1 MMMNGNG
8 LAALTAPRP
17 PQGMGQPTPA
27 PQQRM
32 PQQRMPQPRMPQPR
46 PQPPM
51 NQGIAQLM
59 GGPKP
64 SVREQMA
71 IEVVNDDIE
80 PLDLDPKLEAALK
93 LQEAKELVQSANQVL
108 APNPANMVQ
117 QLQQQVPAGIASLSA
132 QMQGRPQMGMQRP
145 PASRPPMAG
154 GLPQLPSNLPRAAQ
168 GGIVA
173 FKDGG
178 FPDLSGDGKVTRKDI
193 LMGRGVVSKAEGGL
207 LSEVDSYMS
216 AQAVLN
222 NPDST
227 DQQKAFAKATLDSLK
242 PIEEGGNMT
251 MDQYAAMMQ
260 EVSRRQQSGMAGGG
274 IVGFSNG
281 QMVRGAGRRA
291 QSMEEEEEEERKRRL
306 RSEEYQRLKDTGM
319 SDTEIFV
326 ALQNFSPTSR
336 TPTSGVLQLEDVFDV
351 ATMAKQLRPSP
362 EYDPSGEETKG
373 LPFGMAQDT
382 DTTTAP
388 PVVDSDR
395 TSELLEQITDVITT
409 PTGDEVIESAT
420 ATSLGDFAQERLDRD
435 GEELEKER
443 MERARDFYQLS
454 DREKE
459 LMMQNR
465 DAIRASYDSRLAPE
479 EVRRLENESLM
490 RILLEPGSVVNAARA
505 KQIEGPAF
513 RERMRQLQEGRVTE
527 PNKVEL
533 EMLAQERGAL
543 GKVWEAGT
551 KAYERF
557 SAETNQAMQTLAQL
571 ETGALNRQTQFLIA
585 DRSNQIRA
593 LDAQLRAELA
603 RVKEANL
610 TEAQERTHRAN
621 MARTLSSL
629 YTTTQ
634 STITD
639 LETQAQLGQISPE
652 ALADSISVLRQG
664 AARYAE
670 ALLDYGD
677 TGEVP
682 ELDFGSSVLGGDDGF
697 GEMTV
702 Q

>member
-1 MMMNGNG
+1 MMNGNG

-32 PQQRMPQPRMPQPR
+32 PQPRMPQPR

-64 SVREQMA
+64 TVREQMA

-80 PLDLDPKLEAALK
+80 PLNLDPKLEAALK

-145 PASRPPMAG
+145 PAPRPPMAG

-173 FKDGG
+173 F
-178 FPDLSGDGKVTRKDI
+178 
-193 LMGRGVVSKAEGGL
+193 AEGGP
-207 LSEVDSYMS
+207 LSEADSYMS

-222 NPDST
+222 NPNST
-227 DQQKAFAKATLDSLK
+227 DQEKAFARATLDSLR
-242 PIEEGGNMT
+242 PIQEGGNMT

-260 EVSRRQQSGMAGGG
+260 EVSRRQQGGMAGGG
-274 IVGFSNG
+274 IVGFNQG
-281 QMVRGAGRRA
+281 LMVRSQERA
-291 QSMEEEEEEERKRRL
+291 RAREEEEEEERKRAARIAARNNRYAAL
-306 RSEEYQRLKDTGM
+306 LADGVPPEEARAML
-319 SDTEIFV
+319 
-326 ALQNFSPTSR
+326 
-336 TPTSGVLQLEDVFDV
+336 DVSI
-351 ATMAKQLRPSP
+351 T
-362 EYDPSGEETKG
+362 EYDPSGETSKG
-373 LPFGMAQDT
+373 LPFGAAQDTITETIQDT
-382 DTTTAP
+382 DTTIAP

-395 TSELLEQITDVITT
+395 TSELLEQITEFETT
-409 PTGDEVIESAT
+409 PMGIDEIIQSTT
-420 ATSLGDFAQERLDRD
+420 AEETKSFAADQLGRD
-435 GEELEKER
+435 GEELERKR
-443 MERARDFYQLS
+443 MERARDYYQLS

-533 EMLAQERGAL
+533 AMLAQERDAL

-585 DRSNQIRA
+585 DRSNQIRV

-603 RVKEANL
+603 RVKEVNL

-682 ELDFGSSVLGGDDGF
+682 ELDFGSSVLGGEIPPPPGPYVTD
-697 GEMTV
+697 
-702 Q
+702 

>member
-32 PQQRMPQPRMPQPR
+32 PQPRMPQPR

-64 SVREQMA
+64 TVREQMA

-80 PLDLDPKLEAALK
+80 PLNLDPKLEAALK

-145 PASRPPMAG
+145 PAPRPPMAG

-193 LMGRGVVSKAEGGL
+193 LMGRGVVSKAEGGP
-207 LSEVDSYMS
+207 LSEADSYMS

-222 NPDST
+222 NPNST
-227 DQQKAFAKATLDSLK
+227 DQEKAFARATLDSLR
-242 PIEEGGNMT
+242 PIQEGGNMT

-260 EVSRRQQSGMAGGG
+260 EVSRRQQGGMAGGG
-274 IVGFSNG
+274 IVGF
-281 QMVRGAGRRA
+281 AGPDGSLVESRKNPEYWRNLAARRA
-291 QSMEEEEEEERKRRL
+291 REEEEEERKRRL

-319 SDTEIFV
+319 SDSEIFV
-326 ALQNFSPTSR
+326 ALQNFVPV
-336 TPTSGVLQLEDVFDV
+336 TP
-351 ATMAKQLRPSP
+351 
-362 EYDPSGEETKG
+362 YDPTGEISASISTQPGQEVITTQVDEEETPYPPRR
-373 LPFGMAQDT
+373 LMPNEVEEIIT
-382 DTTTAP
+382 DSAIN
-388 PVVDSDR
+388 SDR

-435 GEELEKER
+435 GEELERER
-443 MERARDFYQLS
+443 MERARDYYQLS

-533 EMLAQERGAL
+533 AMLAQERDAL

-571 ETGALNRQTQFLIA
+571 ETGALNRQTQLLIA

-621 MARTLSSL
+621 MARTLSSMF
-629 YTTTQ
+629 TATQ
-634 STITD
+634 NTITD
-639 LETQAQLGQISPE
+639 LQTQAQLGQIPSDL
-652 ALADSISVLRQG
+652 LADAINDLQRN
-664 AARYAE
+664 ATNTAE
-670 ALLDYGD
+670 ALQDYAD
-677 TGEVP
+677 TGEMP
-682 ELDFGSSVLGGDDGF
+682 ELDFGGNVLGGDDGF

>member
-27 PQQRM
+27 

-132 QMQGRPQMGMQRP
+132 QMQGRPQMGMQRS
-145 PASRPPMAG
+145 PAPRPPMGG

-173 FKDGG
+173 FSAGG

-207 LSEVDSYMS
+207 LSEADSYMS

-260 EVSRRQQSGMAGGG
+260 EVSRRQQGGMAGGG
-274 IVGFSNG
+274 IVGFNQG
-281 QMVRGAGRRA
+281 LMVRSQERA
-291 QSMEEEEEEERKRRL
+291 RAREDEEEERNRIARRN
-306 RSEEYQRLKDTGM
+306 EYERLKDTGM
-319 SDTEIFV
+319 SDTEIFI

-409 PTGDEVIESAT
+409 PTGDEVIESET

-435 GEELEKER
+435 GEELERER
-443 MERARDFYQLS
+443 MERARDYYQLS

-465 DAIRASYDSRLAPE
+465 DAIKASYDSRLAPE

-490 RILLEPGSVVNAARA
+490 RIVLEPGSVVNAARA

-603 RVKEANL
+603 RVKETNL

-629 YTTTQ
+629 FTTTQ

-639 LETQAQLGQISPE
+639 LQTQAQLGQIPPDL
-652 ALADSISVLRQG
+652 LANSINNLQRT
-664 AARYAE
+664 AANYAE
-670 ALLDYGD
+670 ALQDYGD

-682 ELDFGSSVLGGDDGF
+682 ELDFGSNVLGGEIPPPPGSFVPD
-697 GEMTV
+697 

>member
-27 PQQRM
+27 

-145 PASRPPMAG
+145 PAPRPPMAG

-260 EVSRRQQSGMAGGG
+260 EVSRRQQGGMAGGG
-274 IVGFSNG
+274 IVGFNQG
-281 QMVRGAGRRA
+281 LMVRSQERA
-291 QSMEEEEEEERKRRL
+291 RAREDEEEERNRIARRN
-306 RSEEYQRLKDTGM
+306 EYERLKDTGM

-435 GEELEKER
+435 GEELERER
-443 MERARDFYQLS
+443 MERARDYYQLS

-465 DAIRASYDSRLAPE
+465 DAIKASYDSRLAPE

-603 RVKEANL
+603 RVKETNL

-629 YTTTQ
+629 FTTTQ

-639 LETQAQLGQISPE
+639 LQTQAQLGQIPPDL
-652 ALADSISVLRQG
+652 LADSINNLQRT
-664 AARYAE
+664 AANYAE
-670 ALLDYGD
+670 ALQDYGD

-682 ELDFGSSVLGGDDGF
+682 ELDFGSNVLGGEIPPPPGSFVPD
-697 GEMTV
+697 

>member
-27 PQQRM
+27 

-132 QMQGRPQMGMQRP
+132 QMQGRPQMGMQRS
-145 PASRPPMAG
+145 PAPRPPMGG

-173 FKDGG
+173 FSAGG

-207 LSEVDSYMS
+207 LSEADSYMS

-260 EVSRRQQSGMAGGG
+260 EVSRRQQGGMAGGG
-274 IVGFSNG
+274 IVGFNQG
-281 QMVRGAGRRA
+281 LMVRSQERA
-291 QSMEEEEEEERKRRL
+291 RAREDEEEERNRIARRN
-306 RSEEYQRLKDTGM
+306 EYERLKDTGM
-319 SDTEIFV
+319 SDTEIFI

-409 PTGDEVIESAT
+409 PTGDEVIESET

-435 GEELEKER
+435 GEELERER
-443 MERARDFYQLS
+443 MERARDYYQLS

-465 DAIRASYDSRLAPE
+465 DAIKASYDSRLAPE

-603 RVKEANL
+603 RVKETNL

-629 YTTTQ
+629 FTTTQ

-639 LETQAQLGQISPE
+639 LQTQAQLGQIPPDL
-652 ALADSISVLRQG
+652 LANSINNLQRT
-664 AARYAE
+664 AANYAE
-670 ALLDYGD
+670 ALQDYGD

-682 ELDFGSSVLGGDDGF
+682 ELDFGSNVLGGEIPPPPGSFVPD
-697 GEMTV
+697 

>member
-32 PQQRMPQPRMPQPR
+32 PQPRMPQPR

-64 SVREQMA
+64 TVREQMA

-80 PLDLDPKLEAALK
+80 PLNLDPKLEAALK

-145 PASRPPMAG
+145 PAPRPPMAG

-193 LMGRGVVSKAEGGL
+193 LMGRGVVSKAEGGP
-207 LSEVDSYMS
+207 LSEADSYMS

-222 NPDST
+222 NPNST
-227 DQQKAFAKATLDSLK
+227 DQEKAFARATLDSLR
-242 PIEEGGNMT
+242 PIQEGGNMT

-260 EVSRRQQSGMAGGG
+260 EVSRRQQGGMAGGG
-274 IVGFSNG
+274 IVGFNQG
-281 QMVRGAGRRA
+281 LMVRSQERA
-291 QSMEEEEEEERKRRL
+291 RAREEEEEEERKRAARIAARNNRYAAL
-306 RSEEYQRLKDTGM
+306 LADGVPPEEARAML
-319 SDTEIFV
+319 
-326 ALQNFSPTSR
+326 
-336 TPTSGVLQLEDVFDV
+336 DVSI
-351 ATMAKQLRPSP
+351 T
-362 EYDPSGEETKG
+362 EYDPSGETSKG
-373 LPFGMAQDT
+373 LPFGAAQDTITETIQDT
-382 DTTTAP
+382 DTTIAP

-435 GEELEKER
+435 GEELERER

-533 EMLAQERGAL
+533 AMLAQERDAL

-603 RVKEANL
+603 RVKEVNL

-629 YTTTQ
+629 FTTTQ
-634 STITD
+634 NTITD
-639 LETQAQLGQISPE
+639 LQTQAQLGQIPPDL
-652 ALADSISVLRQG
+652 LADSINNLQRT
-664 AARYAE
+664 AANYAE
-670 ALLDYGD
+670 ALQDYGD

-682 ELDFGSSVLGGDDGF
+682 ELDFGSNVLGGDDGF

>member
-1 MMMNGNG
+1 MMNGNG

-32 PQQRMPQPRMPQPR
+32 PQPRMPQPR

-59 GGPKP
+59 GGTKP
-64 SVREQMA
+64 TVREQMA

-80 PLDLDPKLEAALK
+80 PLNLDPKLEAALK

-145 PASRPPMAG
+145 SAPRPPMAG

-173 FKDGG
+173 FSAGDKVEKEKSFMDKVRGL
-178 FPDLSGDGKVTRKDI
+178 FSGQYSADTEGMTPEQYLQYLKNLREERITQ
-193 LMGRGVVSKAEGGL
+193 GASAE
-207 LSEVDSYMS
+207 EI
-216 AQAVLN
+216 QR
-222 NPDST
+222 
-227 DQQKAFAKATLDSLK
+227 
-242 PIEEGGNMT
+242 IEEAIRSFEGT
-251 MDQYAAMMQ
+251 TTAQ
-260 EVSRRQQSGMAGGG
+260 GMAGGG
-274 IVGFSNG
+274 IVGFNQG
-281 QMVRGAGRRA
+281 LMVRSQERA
-291 QSMEEEEEEERKRRL
+291 RARDDEEEEERKRAARIAARNNRYAAL
-306 RSEEYQRLKDTGM
+306 LADGVPPEE
-319 SDTEIFV
+319 
-326 ALQNFSPTSR
+326 ASR
-336 TPTSGVLQLEDVFDV
+336 
-351 ATMAKQLRPSP
+351 MASIT
-362 EYDPSGEETKG
+362 EYDPTGEISASISTQPGQEVI
-373 LPFGMAQDT
+373 
-382 DTTTAP
+382 TTQVDEEEAAYP
-388 PVVDSDR
+388 PRRLMPNEVEEIITNSATNSDR

-533 EMLAQERGAL
+533 AMLAQERDAL

-682 ELDFGSSVLGGDDGF
+682 ELDFGGNVLGGDDGF

>member
-27 PQQRM
+27 

-132 QMQGRPQMGMQRP
+132 QMQGRPQMGMQRS
-145 PASRPPMAG
+145 PAPRPPMGG

-173 FKDGG
+173 FSAGG

-207 LSEVDSYMS
+207 LSEADSYMS

-260 EVSRRQQSGMAGGG
+260 EVSRRQQGGMAGGG
-274 IVGFSNG
+274 IVGFNQG
-281 QMVRGAGRRA
+281 LMVRSQERA
-291 QSMEEEEEEERKRRL
+291 RAREDEEEERNRIARRN
-306 RSEEYQRLKDTGM
+306 EYERLKDTGM
-319 SDTEIFV
+319 SDTEIFI

-409 PTGDEVIESAT
+409 PTGDEVIESET

-435 GEELEKER
+435 GEELERER
-443 MERARDFYQLS
+443 MERARDYYQLS

-465 DAIRASYDSRLAPE
+465 DAIKASYDSRLAPE

-682 ELDFGSSVLGGDDGF
+682 ELDFGSSVLGGEIPPPPGSFVPD
-697 GEMTV
+697 

>member
-27 PQQRM
+27 

-132 QMQGRPQMGMQRP
+132 QMQGRPQMGMQRS
-145 PASRPPMAG
+145 PAPRPPMGG

-173 FKDGG
+173 FSAGG
-178 FPDLSGDGKVTRKDI
+178 FPDLSGEGKVSRKDI

-207 LSEVDSYMS
+207 LSEADSYMS

-260 EVSRRQQSGMAGGG
+260 EVSRRQQGGMAGGG
-274 IVGFSNG
+274 IVGFNQG
-281 QMVRGAGRRA
+281 LMVRSQERA
-291 QSMEEEEEEERKRRL
+291 RAREDEEEERNRIARRN
-306 RSEEYQRLKDTGM
+306 EYERLKDTGM
-319 SDTEIFV
+319 SDTEIFI

-395 TSELLEQITDVITT
+395 TSELLELITDVITT
-409 PTGDEVIESAT
+409 PTGDEVIESET

-435 GEELEKER
+435 GEELERER
-443 MERARDFYQLS
+443 MERARDYYQLS

-465 DAIRASYDSRLAPE
+465 DAIKASYDSRLAPE

-490 RILLEPGSVVNAARA
+490 RILLEPGAVVNAARA

-603 RVKEANL
+603 RVKETNL

-629 YTTTQ
+629 FTTTQ

-639 LETQAQLGQISPE
+639 LQTQAQLGQIPPDL
-652 ALADSISVLRQG
+652 LANSINNLQRT
-664 AARYAE
+664 AANYAE
-670 ALLDYGD
+670 ALQDYGD

-682 ELDFGSSVLGGDDGF
+682 ELDFGSNVLGGEIPPPPGSFVPD
-697 GEMTV
+697 

>member
-27 PQQRM
+27 

-132 QMQGRPQMGMQRP
+132 QMQGRPQMGMQRA
-145 PASRPPMAG
+145 PAPRPPMAG

-193 LMGRGVVSKAEGGL
+193 LMGRGVVSKAAGGP
-207 LSEVDSYMS
+207 LSEADSYMS

-260 EVSRRQQSGMAGGG
+260 EVSRRQQGGMAGGG
-274 IVGFSNG
+274 IVGFNQG
-281 QMVRGAGRRA
+281 LMVRSQERA
-291 QSMEEEEEEERKRRL
+291 RAREDEEEEERKRAARIAARNNKYVEL
-306 RSEEYQRLKDTGM
+306 IAQG
-319 SDTEIFV
+319 
-326 ALQNFSPTSR
+326 A
-336 TPTSGVLQLEDVFDV
+336 TPDEARAMLDVSI
-351 ATMAKQLRPSP
+351 T
-362 EYDPSGEETKG
+362 EYDPSGETSKG
-373 LPFGMAQDT
+373 LPFGAAQDTITETIQDT

-395 TSELLEQITDVITT
+395 TSELLEQITEFETT
-409 PTGDEVIESAT
+409 PMGIDEIIQSTT
-420 ATSLGDFAQERLDRD
+420 AEETKSFAADQLGRD
-435 GEELEKER
+435 GEELERKR
-443 MERARDFYQLS
+443 MERARDYYQLS

-533 EMLAQERGAL
+533 AMLAQERDAL

-603 RVKEANL
+603 RVKETNL

-629 YTTTQ
+629 FTTTQ

-639 LETQAQLGQISPE
+639 LQTQAQLGQIPPDL
-652 ALADSISVLRQG
+652 LADSINNLQRT
-664 AARYAE
+664 AANYAE
-670 ALLDYGD
+670 ALQDYGD

-682 ELDFGSSVLGGDDGF
+682 ELDFGSNVLGGEIPPPPGSFVPD
-697 GEMTV
+697 

>member
-32 PQQRMPQPRMPQPR
+32 PQPRMPQPR

-64 SVREQMA
+64 TVREQMA

-80 PLDLDPKLEAALK
+80 PLNLDPKLEAALK

-145 PASRPPMAG
+145 PAPRPPMAG

-193 LMGRGVVSKAEGGL
+193 LMGRGVVSKAEGGP
-207 LSEVDSYMS
+207 LSEADSYMS

-222 NPDST
+222 NPNST
-227 DQQKAFAKATLDSLK
+227 DQEKAFARATLDSLR
-242 PIEEGGNMT
+242 PIQEGGNMT

-260 EVSRRQQSGMAGGG
+260 EVSRRQQGGMAGGG
-274 IVGFSNG
+274 IVGFNQG
-281 QMVRGAGRRA
+281 LMVRSQERA
-291 QSMEEEEEEERKRRL
+291 RAREEEEEEERKRAARIAARNNRYAAL
-306 RSEEYQRLKDTGM
+306 LADGVPPEEARAML
-319 SDTEIFV
+319 
-326 ALQNFSPTSR
+326 
-336 TPTSGVLQLEDVFDV
+336 DVSI
-351 ATMAKQLRPSP
+351 T
-362 EYDPSGEETKG
+362 EYDPSGETSKG
-373 LPFGMAQDT
+373 LPFGAAQDTITETIQDT
-382 DTTTAP
+382 DTTIAP

-435 GEELEKER
+435 GEELERER

-533 EMLAQERGAL
+533 AMLAQERDAL

-682 ELDFGSSVLGGDDGF
+682 ELDFGSNVLGGDDGF

>member
-27 PQQRM
+27 

-132 QMQGRPQMGMQRP
+132 QMQGRPQMGMQRA
-145 PASRPPMAG
+145 PAPRPPMAG

-193 LMGRGVVSKAEGGL
+193 LMGRGVVSKAAGGP
-207 LSEVDSYMS
+207 LSEADSYMS

-260 EVSRRQQSGMAGGG
+260 EVSRRQQGGMAGGG
-274 IVGFSNG
+274 IVGFNQG
-281 QMVRGAGRRA
+281 LMVRSQERA
-291 QSMEEEEEEERKRRL
+291 RAREDEEEEERKRAARIAARNNKYVEL
-306 RSEEYQRLKDTGM
+306 IAQG
-319 SDTEIFV
+319 
-326 ALQNFSPTSR
+326 A
-336 TPTSGVLQLEDVFDV
+336 TPDEARAMLDVSI
-351 ATMAKQLRPSP
+351 T
-362 EYDPSGEETKG
+362 EYDPSGETSKG
-373 LPFGMAQDT
+373 LPFGAAQDTITETIQDT

-395 TSELLEQITDVITT
+395 TSELLEQITEFETT
-409 PTGDEVIESAT
+409 PMGIDEIIQSTT
-420 ATSLGDFAQERLDRD
+420 AEETKSFAADQLGRD
-435 GEELEKER
+435 GEELERKR
-443 MERARDFYQLS
+443 MERARDYYQLS

-465 DAIRASYDSRLAPE
+465 DAIKASYDSRLAPE

-533 EMLAQERGAL
+533 AMLAQERGAL

-603 RVKEANL
+603 RVKETNL

-629 YTTTQ
+629 FTTTQ

-639 LETQAQLGQISPE
+639 LQTQAQLGQIPPDL
-652 ALADSISVLRQG
+652 LADSINNLQRT
-664 AARYAE
+664 AANYAE
-670 ALLDYGD
+670 ALQDYGD

-682 ELDFGSSVLGGDDGF
+682 ELDFGSNVLGGEIPPPPGSFVPD
-697 GEMTV
+697 

>member
-32 PQQRMPQPRMPQPR
+32 PQPRMPQPR

-64 SVREQMA
+64 TVREQMA

-80 PLDLDPKLEAALK
+80 PLNLDPKLEAALK

-145 PASRPPMAG
+145 PAPRPPMAG

-193 LMGRGVVSKAEGGL
+193 LMGRGVVSKAEGGP
-207 LSEVDSYMS
+207 LSEADSYMS

-222 NPDST
+222 NPNST
-227 DQQKAFAKATLDSLK
+227 DQEKAFARATLDSLR
-242 PIEEGGNMT
+242 PIQEGGNMT

-260 EVSRRQQSGMAGGG
+260 EVSRRQQGGMASGG
-274 IVGFSNG
+274 IVGFNQG
-281 QMVRGAGRRA
+281 LMVRSQERA
-291 QSMEEEEEEERKRRL
+291 RARDDEEEEERKRAARIAARNNKYVEL
-306 RSEEYQRLKDTGM
+306 IAQG
-319 SDTEIFV
+319 
-326 ALQNFSPTSR
+326 A
-336 TPTSGVLQLEDVFDV
+336 TPDEARAMLDVSI
-351 ATMAKQLRPSP
+351 T
-362 EYDPSGEETKG
+362 EYDPSGETSKG
-373 LPFGMAQDT
+373 LPFGAAQDTITETIQDT

-395 TSELLEQITDVITT
+395 TSELLEQITEFETT
-409 PTGDEVIESAT
+409 PMGIDEIIQSTT
-420 ATSLGDFAQERLDRD
+420 AEETKSFAADQLGRD
-435 GEELEKER
+435 GEELERKR
-443 MERARDFYQLS
+443 MERARDYYQLS

-533 EMLAQERGAL
+533 AMLAQERDAL

-603 RVKEANL
+603 RVKEVNL

-629 YTTTQ
+629 FTTTQ
-634 STITD
+634 NTITD
-639 LETQAQLGQISPE
+639 LQTQAQLGQISPDL
-652 ALADSISVLRQG
+652 LADSINNLQRT
-664 AARYAE
+664 AANYAE
-670 ALLDYGD
+670 ALQDYGD

-682 ELDFGSSVLGGDDGF
+682 ELDFGSNVLGGEIPPPPGSFVPD
-697 GEMTV
+697 

>member
-1 MMMNGNG
+1 MMNGNG

-27 PQQRM
+27 

-132 QMQGRPQMGMQRP
+132 QMQGRPQMGMQRS
-145 PASRPPMAG
+145 PAPRPPMGG

-173 FKDGG
+173 FSAGG

-207 LSEVDSYMS
+207 LSEADSYMS

-260 EVSRRQQSGMAGGG
+260 EVSRRQQGGMAGGG
-274 IVGFSNG
+274 IVGFNQG
-281 QMVRGAGRRA
+281 LMVRSQERA
-291 QSMEEEEEEERKRRL
+291 RAREDEEEERNRIARRN
-306 RSEEYQRLKDTGM
+306 EYERLKDTGM
-319 SDTEIFV
+319 SDTEIFI

-409 PTGDEVIESAT
+409 PTGDEVIESET

-435 GEELEKER
+435 GEELERER
-443 MERARDFYQLS
+443 MERARDYYQLS

-465 DAIRASYDSRLAPE
+465 DAIKASYDSRLAPE

-603 RVKEANL
+603 RVKETNL

-629 YTTTQ
+629 FTTTQ

-639 LETQAQLGQISPE
+639 LQTQAQLGQIPPDL
-652 ALADSISVLRQG
+652 LANSINNLQRT
-664 AARYAE
+664 AANYAE
-670 ALLDYGD
+670 ALQDYGD

-682 ELDFGSSVLGGDDGF
+682 ELDFGSNVLGGEIPPPPGSFVPD
-697 GEMTV
+697 

>member
-32 PQQRMPQPRMPQPR
+32 PQPRMPQPR

-64 SVREQMA
+64 TVREQMA

-80 PLDLDPKLEAALK
+80 PLNLDPKLEAALK

-145 PASRPPMAG
+145 PAPRPPMAG

-193 LMGRGVVSKAEGGL
+193 LMGRGVVSKAEGGP
-207 LSEVDSYMS
+207 LSEADSYMS

-222 NPDST
+222 NPNST
-227 DQQKAFAKATLDSLK
+227 DQEKAFARATLDSLR
-242 PIEEGGNMT
+242 PIQEGGNMT

-260 EVSRRQQSGMAGGG
+260 EVSRRQQGGMAGGG
-274 IVGFSNG
+274 IVGFNQG
-281 QMVRGAGRRA
+281 LMVRGQERA
-291 QSMEEEEEEERKRRL
+291 RAREEEEEEERKRAARIAA
-306 RSEEYQRLKDTGM
+306 RNNRY
-319 SDTEIFV
+319 V
-326 ALQNFSPTSR
+326 ALLAD
-336 TPTSGVLQLEDVFDV
+336 GVPPEEARAMLDVSI
-351 ATMAKQLRPSP
+351 T
-362 EYDPSGEETKG
+362 EYDPSGETSKG
-373 LPFGMAQDT
+373 LPFGAAQDTITETIQDT

-395 TSELLEQITDVITT
+395 TSELLEQITEFETT
-409 PTGDEVIESAT
+409 PMGIDEIIQSTT
-420 ATSLGDFAQERLDRD
+420 AEETKSFAADQLGRD
-435 GEELEKER
+435 GEELERKR
-443 MERARDFYQLS
+443 MERARDYYQLS

-533 EMLAQERGAL
+533 AMLAQERDAL

-603 RVKEANL
+603 RVKEVNL

-682 ELDFGSSVLGGDDGF
+682 ELDFGSSVLGGEIPPPPGSFVPD
-697 GEMTV
+697 